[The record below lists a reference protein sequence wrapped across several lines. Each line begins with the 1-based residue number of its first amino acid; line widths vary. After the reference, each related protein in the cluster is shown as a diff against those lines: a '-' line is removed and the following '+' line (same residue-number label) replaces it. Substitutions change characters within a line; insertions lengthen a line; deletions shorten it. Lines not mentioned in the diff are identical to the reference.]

1 VAYGGGMKILLYDM
15 GAFTQNDLIG
25 LLEKQGVI
33 CRNVYYHFGDI
44 YEDDFFVKRFEKYL
58 LADDYDFVMSINF
71 FPLVAELCHKNNIRY
86 LSWSYDS
93 PLSYKKYDY
102 FHYETNHIFLFDR
115 MEYEMLVNKGFKTVH
130 HLPLGVNIARLDA
143 VRLTAADRSEF
154 GCDVSLVGQIYQSQ
168 LTEIAAP
175 LPAYDRGFL
184 DSIVRS
190 QLLLYGYYFV
200 DSLISA
206 EMIERIIKAHRQSGQ
221 DIEIG
226 GPELSLAIAKKITG
240 MEREQLLGL
249 MGSRHKTLLFS
260 RHVDKVPDG
269 VSYRGTARYF
279 TEMPKIFKLTKVN
292 LNPTLKSIRSGIPL
306 RALDIL
312 GSGGLLLS
320 NYQHELVENFIP
332 GEDIIVYDSL
342 EDAAEKAG
350 YYIENDDERR
360 RIAANGYRKTYE
372 GFTFAG
378 QLKKI
383 FNVAGV

>member
-1 VAYGGGMKILLYDM
+1 MKILLYDM

-25 LLEKQGVI
+25 FLEKQGVI

-71 FPLVAELCHKNNIRY
+71 FPLVADICHKNNMRY

-102 FHYETNHIFLFDR
+102 LHYETNHIFLFDR

-130 HLPLGVNIARLDA
+130 HLPLGVNMGRLDA
-143 VRLTAADRSEF
+143 VQTTAADVAEF
-154 GCDVSLVGQIYQSQ
+154 GCDVSMVGQIYQSQ
-168 LTEIAAP
+168 LTEITAP
-175 LPAYDRGFL
+175 LTAYDRGFI

-200 DSLISA
+200 DNMITA
-206 EMIERIIKAHRQSGQ
+206 EMVERIIAAHLQSGQ
-221 DIEIG
+221 EIEIG

-249 MGSRHKTLLFS
+249 MGSRYKTLLFS
-260 RHVDKVPDG
+260 RYVDKVPEG

-320 NYQHELVENFIP
+320 NYQHELVENFTP
-332 GEDIIVYDSL
+332 GEDIIVYESL
-342 EDAAEKAG
+342 EDAVEKAG

-360 RIAANGYRKTYE
+360 RVAANGYRKTYE

-383 FNVAGV
+383 FNVVGV